1 METRVFIQV
10 AIFSAFGLASTVSNI
25 VINIALY
32 RLGRYRMIG
41 HYFIWSLSWS
51 DLYFGLFVV
60 PLSVTELLIGTFVT
74 TTTYWCKL
82 TAGLALLAILGT
94 SWNLALVSID
104 RFIAIYRPF
113 LYQASVTVK
122 RVLMTIFITWVI
134 IGIWVFLP
142 VMGWAH
148 ELDYKRAKLT
158 LCVWPMVLDE
168 KYFSIT
174 LVSVFVAVF
183 IVLVLQSFIFIAAR
197 SQSRKIYS
205 RENSFTLAKTRAAF
219 ISRQRK
225 ITRMVGFVVACF
237 MLTYLPWAIILARN
251 MLAGNASQNAI
262 LVSLCLVYF
271 NSVAN
276 PWIYAFS
283 DTKLRFE
290 IRKLLCL
297 KVTRERIEVQ
307 PRRRSI
313 SPDRMNRSRETK
325 AQNNT
330 TDS

>member
-1 METRVFIQV
+1 MFIQV
-10 AIFSAFGLASTVSNI
+10 AIFSVFGLASTISNI

-32 RLGRYRMIG
+32 KLGHHRMIG

-74 TTTYWCKL
+74 MTTYWCKL

-94 SWNLALVSID
+94 SWNIALVSID

-113 LYQASVTVK
+113 VYQASVNVK
-122 RVLMTIFITWVI
+122 RVLITICITWII
-134 IGIWVFLP
+134 IGVWVFLP
-142 VMGWAH
+142 AMGWAH

-174 LVSVFVAVF
+174 LVSVFVAVVV
-183 IVLVLQSFIFIAAR
+183 VLILQSFIFIAAR

-219 ISRQRK
+219 IRRQRK

-251 MLAGNASQNAI
+251 TLVGNASQIAI

-283 DTKLRFE
+283 DTKLRCE
-290 IRKLLCL
+290 IKKLLCL
-297 KVTRERIEVQ
+297 KVTRARIEVQ
-307 PRRRSI
+307 PKRRSI
-313 SPDRMNRSRETK
+313 SSDRGNRINEIKT
-325 AQNNT
+325 QNNT
-330 TDS
+330 NES